1 MKGRTNNPN
10 GRPKGAINKS
20 TIEMRQW
27 IKNLLD
33 DNREQLIQDF
43 KKLDPA
49 DRWRVA
55 EKLIQYVTPKM
66 QAVEAA
72 IDINALTDDQINAV
86 VNELYNKITPENGE

>member
-10 GRPKGAINKS
+10 GRPKGAVNKN

-33 DNREQLIQDF
+33 DNREQLINDF

-49 DRWRVA
+49 DRWRVT

-72 IDINALTDDQINAV
+72 IDINALTDEQIDV
-86 VNELYNKITPENGE
+86 VVSELYSKITPENGE

>member
-10 GRPKGAINKS
+10 GRPKGTANKA
-20 TIEMRQW
+20 TTELRQW

-33 DNREQLIQDF
+33 DNREQLIKDF

-49 DRWRVA
+49 DRWRVT

-66 QAVEAA
+66 QNVEAT
-72 IDINALTDDQINAV
+72 IDINALTEEQIDTV
-86 VNELYNKITPENGE
+86 VSELYNKITPDNGE